1 MFLVSEKVFVYGKN
15 VGYEYIAGSKST
27 LCTQHVLSVS
37 TETSRSC
44 NPIPQLTEF
53 SSNHH
58 ESSGLYG
65 NQNYIVQEKID
76 GGCNVTKQTC
86 QKCYLANAIPDI
98 AVNGHAESRPCRADT
113 MHKSVPVEECDR
125 ERIPA
130 EKQVPT
136 PECKEENLRTRQW
149 DGSCSSSTAVG
160 KDMKAKLRVLE
171 EMKFNNPCNS
181 GQVLCNDSASL
192 KGVLQLP
199 SPEKSVKKSLN
210 IINKTKHLLFKSEEG
225 LTKENVDGI
234 QAVKDTDARD
244 VSQKKMGTKIREK
257 STISES
263 DVVTFGN
270 SRICSSYGNAC
281 HGTVGKK
288 NGLSESEWNGN
299 IKDNSITQYCGAK
312 SECGHE
318 TFSICDTFL
327 PELILENEWIASQS
341 CFVLSEST
349 GYVTCDDTYPV
360 VTRTEMDE
368 NTNCMQ
374 SNVYNPSGKTS
385 PNSTASVPS
394 SLNVDSFMSLSEEYK
409 YSDEDEG
416 VVLLERR
423 FLVPAVR

>member
-1 MFLVSEKVFVYGKN
+1 MFLVSEKVFVCGKN
-15 VGYEYIAGSKST
+15 VGYEYIADSKSA
-27 LCTQHVLSVS
+27 LCMQHELSVS
-37 TETSRSC
+37 TEASRSC
-44 NPIPQLTEF
+44 NPIPQLTEI

-76 GGCNVTKQTC
+76 GGCSVITKTC
-86 QKCYLANAIPDI
+86 QKCYLDNTIPDI
-98 AVNGHAESRPCRADT
+98 AVNGHVESKPCRLDT
-113 MHKSVPVEECDR
+113 MHKSVPEEECDR
-125 ERIPA
+125 DRIPA
-130 EKQVPT
+130 AKQVPT

-149 DGSCSSSTAVG
+149 SGSCSSFTAVG
-160 KDMKAKLRVLE
+160 KDMKAKLLE
-171 EMKFNNPCNS
+171 EIKCNNPCDS

-192 KGVLQLP
+192 KGVLRLP

-210 IINKTKHLLFKSEEG
+210 IINNTKHLLLKFEEG
-225 LTKENVDGI
+225 LTKENVDGF
-234 QAVKDTDARD
+234 QVVKDTDAGD
-244 VSQKKMGTKIREK
+244 VSQKKMGTEIRGK

-263 DVVTFGN
+263 DVETVGN
-270 SRICSSYGNAC
+270 SCICSADGNGC
-281 HGTVGKK
+281 HGSVGKK
-288 NGLSESEWNGN
+288 NELSESEWNSG
-299 IKDNSITQYCGAK
+299 IKDNRITQYCGAESK
-312 SECGHE
+312 CGHE
-318 TFSICDTFL
+318 AFSTCDTFL

-341 CFVLSEST
+341 CFILSENT
-349 GYVTCDDTYPV
+349 GYVTCDDTHPV

-385 PNSTASVPS
+385 PNSTASVSS

>member
-1 MFLVSEKVFVYGKN
+1 LFLVSEKVFVYGKN
-15 VGYEYIAGSKST
+15 VGYEYIADSKSA
-27 LCTQHVLSVS
+27 LCMQHELSVS
-37 TETSRSC
+37 TESSRSC

-76 GGCNVTKQTC
+76 GGCSVTTQTC

-98 AVNGHAESRPCRADT
+98 AVNGHAESKPCRVDIT
-113 MHKSVPVEECDR
+113 HKSVPEEECDR
-125 ERIPA
+125 DRITA
-130 EKQVPT
+130 AKQVPT

-149 DGSCSSSTAVG
+149 GSSCSSSTAVG
-160 KDMKAKLRVLE
+160 KDMKAKLLE
-171 EMKFNNPCNS
+171 EKKVNNPCDS

-192 KGVLQLP
+192 KGVLRLP

-210 IINKTKHLLFKSEEG
+210 IINKTKHLLLKFEEG
-225 LTKENVDGI
+225 LTKENVDGF
-234 QAVKDTDARD
+234 QAVKDTDAGD
-244 VSQKKMGTKIREK
+244 VSQKKMGTKIQGK

-263 DVVTFGN
+263 EVETLGN
-270 SRICSSYGNAC
+270 SHICSSDGNAC
-281 HGTVGKK
+281 HGSIGKK

-299 IKDNSITQYCGAK
+299 IKDNRITQYCGAK
-312 SECGHE
+312 SKCGHE
-318 TFSICDTFL
+318 TFSTCDTFL

-360 VTRTEMDE
+360 VKRTEVDE

-385 PNSTASVPS
+385 PNSTATVPS
-394 SLNVDSFMSLSEEYK
+394 SLNVDSFMSLSEQYK